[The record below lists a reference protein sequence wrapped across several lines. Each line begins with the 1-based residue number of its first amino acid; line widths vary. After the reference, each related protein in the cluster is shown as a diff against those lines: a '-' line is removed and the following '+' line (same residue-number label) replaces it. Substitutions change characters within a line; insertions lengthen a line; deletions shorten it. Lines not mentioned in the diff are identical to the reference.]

1 MNLELFIAK
10 RIHFDRQGERV
21 VPRPIV
27 RIATNGVAVSLM
39 VMLVAIGILSG
50 FKSEVREKLIGF
62 GSHIQ
67 ISSSVSNQTYET
79 QPLQFSEGMI
89 DSLSKLPNIR
99 HTQRFATQPC
109 ILKVGDVVHGCVL
122 KGVDADYDWN
132 FFRENLK
139 EGNVL
144 SQLSDSVASNGTLI
158 SKKIANLLGLHIGG
172 KYLSYFIIDGKVRAR
187 QLVVDGIYES
197 GFLDYDKLF
206 IVGDIR
212 HVLKLNGWQDDR
224 CSGLEILT
232 ENFEQLDASSE
243 QVFDVVGNR
252 YDVDGNYYLMKTIKQ
267 INPQIFSWLDLLNT
281 NVVIILV
288 LMTLV
293 AGFTIVSG
301 LLILI
306 LERTNMVGLMKAM
319 GATDKCIEK
328 IFFYHAFF
336 LIGKGMLIGN
346 ILGVLVCFLLDRYHL
361 IPLNADDYYVSYVP
375 AHLSVVHWL
384 AVNICTLLVAAAIL
398 QIPTKIIAKISP
410 IKSIKFD

>member
-158 SKKIANLLGLHIGG
+158 SKKIANLLGLHIGD
-172 KYLSYFIIDGKVRAR
+172 KYLSYFIIDGKSAPA
-187 QLVVDGIYES
+187 
-197 GFLDYDKLF
+197 
-206 IVGDIR
+206 
-212 HVLKLNGWQDDR
+212 N
-224 CSGLEILT
+224 
-232 ENFEQLDASSE
+232 SSWMAYTSP
-243 QVFDVVGNR
+243 VSWTTTNYSLSATFD
-252 YDVDGNYYLMKTIKQ
+252 M
-267 INPQIFSWLDLLNT
+267 
-281 NVVIILV
+281 
-288 LMTLV
+288 
-293 AGFTIVSG
+293 
-301 LLILI
+301 
-306 LERTNMVGLMKAM
+306 
-319 GATDKCIEK
+319 C
-328 IFFYHAFF
+328 
-336 LIGKGMLIGN
+336 
-346 ILGVLVCFLLDRYHL
+346 
-361 IPLNADDYYVSYVP
+361 
-375 AHLSVVHWL
+375 
-384 AVNICTLLVAAAIL
+384 
-398 QIPTKIIAKISP
+398 
-410 IKSIKFD
+410 

>member
-10 RIHFDRQGERV
+10 RIHFDRKGERV

-27 RIATNGVAVSLM
+27 RIASNGVAVSIM
-39 VMLVAIGILSG
+39 VMLVAIGILNG

-67 ISSSVSNQTYET
+67 ISSSVSNLTYET
-79 QPLQFSEGMI
+79 EPIQFRKGMI
-89 DSLSKLPNIR
+89 DSLSQLPNIE
-99 HTQRFATQPC
+99 HVQRFATQPC

-122 KGVDADYDWN
+122 KGVDEQYDWD
-132 FFRENLK
+132 FFQKNLK
-139 EGNVL
+139 EGSIV
-144 SQLSDSVASNGTLI
+144 QLSDSVTSNGTVI
-158 SKKIANLLGLHIGG
+158 SRKIANMLGLHVND
-172 KYLSYFIIDGKVRAR
+172 KYLAYFIIEGKVRAR
-187 QLVVDGIYES
+187 QLSVDGIYES

-206 IVGDIR
+206 IVGDIH
-212 HVLKLNGWQDDR
+212 HVLKLNGWADDQ
-224 CSGLEILT
+224 CSGLEIMTDDFDRLA
-232 ENFEQLDASSE
+232 ESEE

-252 YDVDGNYYLMKTIKQ
+252 YDNNGNYYLMRTIKQ

-293 AGFTIVSG
+293 AGFTIISG

-319 GATDKCIEK
+319 GATDKSIEK

-336 LIGKGMLIGN
+336 LIGKGMIIGN
-346 ILGVLVCFLLDRYHL
+346 VVALIICYLLHHYEI
-361 IPLNADDYYVSYVP
+361 IPLNADDYYVSSVP
-375 AHLSVVHWL
+375 AQLTFGHWL
-384 AVNICTLLVAAAIL
+384 AVNVCTVLVAGAIL

>member
-39 VMLVAIGILSG
+39 VMLVAIGILNG
-50 FKSEVREKLIGF
+50 FKSEVRDKLIGF

-79 QPLQFSEGMI
+79 QPIHFTSGMI
-89 DSLSKLPNIR
+89 DSLSQLPNIK
-99 HTQRFATQPC
+99 HVQRFATQPC

-122 KGVDADYDWN
+122 KGVDANYDWD
-132 FFRENLK
+132 FFRTNLK
-139 EGNVL
+139 EGEII
-144 SQLSDSVASNGTLI
+144 QMSDSATSNGTVI
-158 SKKIANLLGLHIGG
+158 SKKIANLLGLHLHE
-172 KYLSYFIIDGKVRAR
+172 KYLAYFIIEGKVRAR

-206 IVGDIR
+206 ILGDIR
-212 HVLKLNGWQDDR
+212 HVIKLNGWEEGQ
-224 CSGLEILT
+224 CSGVELMT
-232 ENFEQLDASSE
+232 SDFEQLDDSQN

-252 YDVDGNYYLMKTIKQ
+252 YDKNGNYYLLRSIKQ

-293 AGFTIVSG
+293 AGFTIISG

-319 GATDKCIEK
+319 GATDKSIEK

-346 ILGVLVCFLLDRYHL
+346 IIGVLICFLLHHYEI
-361 IPLNADDYYVSYVP
+361 IPLNADDYYVSSVP
-375 AHLSVVHWL
+375 AQLTFIHWL
-384 AVNICTLLVAAAIL
+384 VVNVCTVLVAALIL